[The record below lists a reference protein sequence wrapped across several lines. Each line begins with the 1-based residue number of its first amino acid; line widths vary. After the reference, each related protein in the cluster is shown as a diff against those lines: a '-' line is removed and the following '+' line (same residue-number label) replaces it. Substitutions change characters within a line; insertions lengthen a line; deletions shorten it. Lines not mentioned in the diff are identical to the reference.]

1 MTDPV
6 EDMFVPISFKVFEKD
21 KKTID
26 LKKSFDIESG
36 PIEILWKARIKKAYF
51 VNIFVNIISRYY
63 ILKIFKI

>member
-36 PIEILWKARIKKAYF
+36 PIEIL
-51 VNIFVNIISRYY
+51 
-63 ILKIFKI
+63 